1 MKIVV
6 TGYTGQLGYDVV
18 REGKQRGFEM
28 YGTGSM
34 DLDITNEQNVRAYIR
49 QLNPDAIIHCA
60 AYTSVDLAEDDK
72 ERCYDVNVN
81 GTRYLAEAAKETGAK
96 LVYLSTDYVFDG
108 KGTNAFTESDQPNPI
123 GYYGKTKY
131 EGEQIIET
139 TLPHFFIVRISWVFG
154 INGNNFIK
162 TMRKLADSQPIVRV
176 VGDQIGAPTYTRDL
190 SILLLDMIQTEQYG
204 IYHAA
209 NSGVCSWSDF
219 AEELFK
225 LENRSVSVHPITSE
239 EFPTKAKRPKNSRL
253 SKAKL
258 IENGFSPLPNWKD
271 ALARYLTELND
282 EVK

>member
-28 YGTGSM
+28 YGTGSK
-34 DLDITNEQNVRAYIR
+34 DLDITNEQNVRIYIR

-60 AYTSVDLAEDDK
+60 AYTSVDHAEDDK

-108 KGTNAFTESDQPNPI
+108 KGTSAFIESDQPNPI

-131 EGEQIIET
+131 EGEQLIET
-139 TLPHFFIVRISWVFG
+139 ILSQFFIVRISWVFG
-154 INGNNFIK
+154 INGSNFIK
-162 TMRKLADSQPIVRV
+162 TMRKLADSQPVVRV
-176 VGDQIGAPTYTRDL
+176 VADQIGAPTYTRDL

-204 IYHAA
+204 IYHAS

-219 AEELFK
+219 AKELFK
-225 LENRSVSVHPITSE
+225 LDNRSVTVHPITSE

-253 SKAKL
+253 SKEKL
-258 IENGFSPLPNWKD
+258 TENGFTPLPKWQD
-271 ALARYLTELND
+271 ALARFLTEMND
-282 EVK
+282 EVN